1 MNAGRPDRRRLPF
14 LIAVMLVG
22 CDQDAA
28 ETLAEPRVL
37 QFTPAHT
44 ELPLRLVHHGT
55 TALPLTKLRIDQRE
69 ADWSAF
75 TISDATLPREIE
87 PGGAVTLHLRVDAD
101 HFKGTDP
108 RPRAGAAALT
118 FLAGGQPQR
127 VPLRF
132 AAPEPPAFAW
142 PVRLGSLTGLTVA
155 GLALS
160 RWQWPWVLLTVVA
173 VAIAPLGAGVCLDPG
188 AVALTAADLQ
198 QCADGR
204 GGLPLQI
211 LPHVG
216 GLGLYIAGLLFLAAR
231 STATEDLQ
239 RAPIRPIT
247 LALAVLA
254 AATVGGGLDPQVLI
268 QAQQGQRWG
277 LWQQPLGALAL
288 IFAAVGEVH
297 AARAITP
304 WTMRIA
310 AFGLAAMITT
320 LCLGGPDLP
329 GVLALPHSTSIAAG
343 LTVWMVKTI
352 AVGFLLVRTRMPVG
366 FSRAITPLALAQI
379 LLSAWVLHGL

>member
-1 MNAGRPDRRRLPF
+1 MNTGRPGRPRLPL
-14 LIAVMLVG
+14 LIAAAFFG
-22 CDQDAA
+22 CAPEEA

-55 TALPLTKLRIDQRE
+55 TALSLAKLRIDQRE

-75 TISDATLPREIE
+75 TIRDATLPREIE

-101 HFKGTDP
+101 HFKGTDQQ
-108 RPRAGAAALT
+108 PRAGAAALI
-118 FLAGGQPQR
+118 FLAGGQPLR

-132 AAPEPPAFAW
+132 AVPEPPAFAW
-142 PVRLGSLTGLTVA
+142 PVRLGSLAGLTAA
-155 GLALS
+155 GLALA
-160 RWQWPWVLLTVVA
+160 RGHWPWVLLTVVA
-173 VAIAPLGAGVCLDPG
+173 VAIAPLGAGMCLDPG
-188 AVALTAADLQ
+188 AVVLTAADLQ
-198 QCADGR
+198 QCSDGR
-204 GGLPLQI
+204 GGIPLQI
-211 LPHVG
+211 LPQVG
-216 GLGLYIAGLLFLAAR
+216 GLGLYIAGLLFLAAC
-231 STATEDLQ
+231 STTIEDLP

-254 AATVGGGLDPQVLI
+254 LATAGGGLDLQVLM
-268 QAQQGQRWG
+268 QAQQDLRWG

-288 IFAAVGEVH
+288 LFAAVAEVQSV
-297 AARAITP
+297 RAISP
-304 WTMRIA
+304 WTTRIA

-320 LCLGGPDLP
+320 LCLGGPDMP

-352 AVGFLLVRTRMPVG
+352 AVGYLLVRTRMPAG
-366 FSRAITPLALAQI
+366 FSWAITPLALAQ
-379 LLSAWVLHGL
+379 LLLTAWILHGL